1 MNDPDRRTFLAGALG
16 ATVLALEPEL
26 LAAPLRLEQPL
37 RAGLVGAGRQGRALL
52 AELSKIEDVS
62 VTCLCDVDPSRLQ
75 SGLRRVAGAEGVDE
89 PARLIE
95 RADVDCVLV
104 ATPTH
109 LHRDVAVQALEA
121 GKHVYCEA
129 PLAHTVEDAHAIA
142 RAARSAR
149 GVFQTGMQARANPV
163 YALARSFVRSGAI
176 RDVIALRGQFHRK
189 TDWRSP
195 SSDPARE
202 KALNWKL
209 DPEVSLGLVG
219 ELGVHQLDVM
229 HWFLGSY
236 PASVRGRG
244 DVLAWKDGRKV
255 ADTIQC
261 TFDFPGQ
268 VQMSYE
274 ATLGNSLGGTEEL
287 LLGTMGAVRLAWNAG
302 WLFKEADAPTQGW
315 EVYANRERF
324 HNDEGVTLIADAT
337 KLAAQGK
344 LEEGVGLP
352 HPPLYYALEAFVQSV
367 GEGAEVVCSA
377 DEGVRATAVVVAA
390 ARALATGETVAIS
403 TEDR

>member
-1 MNDPDRRTFLAGALG
+1 MNDPNRRGFLAGALG

-26 LAAPLRLEQPL
+26 LAAPPRLERPL
-37 RAGLVGAGRQGRALL
+37 RVGLVGAGRQGRALL
-52 AELSKIEDVS
+52 AELSKFDEGS
-62 VTCLCDVDPSRLQ
+62 VICLCDVDESRLR
-75 SGLRRVAGAEGVDE
+75 SGMRRAAGAEGVDD
-89 PARLIE
+89 ARKLLD
-95 RADVDCVLV
+95 RTDVDCVVV

-129 PLAHTVEDAHAIA
+129 PLAHTVEDARAIA
-142 RAARSAR
+142 GAARSAK
-149 GVFQTGMQARANPV
+149 GVFQTGMQGRANPV

-176 RDVIALRGQFHRK
+176 RDVISLRAQFHKK
-189 TDWRSP
+189 TEWRSP
-195 SSDPARE
+195 SADPARE

-219 ELGVHQLDVM
+219 EFGVHQLDVI

-236 PASVRGRG
+236 PTSVRGRG

-261 TFDFPGQ
+261 TFDFPKA

-287 LLGTMGAVRLAWNAG
+287 LFGTMGTVRLAWNAG

-315 EVYANRERF
+315 EVYANRESF

-344 LEEGVGLP
+344 LKEGVGLP
-352 HPPLYYALEAFVQSV
+352 PPPLYYSLEAFLQSAS
-367 GEGAEVVCSA
+367 EGAEVVCSA

-390 ARALATGETVAIS
+390 AQALATGEAIAIS